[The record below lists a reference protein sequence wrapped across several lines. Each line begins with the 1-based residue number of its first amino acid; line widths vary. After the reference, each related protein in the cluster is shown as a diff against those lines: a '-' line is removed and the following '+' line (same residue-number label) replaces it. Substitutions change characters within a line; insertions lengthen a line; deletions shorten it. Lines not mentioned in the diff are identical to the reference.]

1 MLEAVEV
8 QVVLVVVVVGTVV
21 MVVPVV
27 VEVVV
32 VAAGA
37 VFIYHRSRVCMYA
50 GSSQHTSRV
59 GAWHHFN

>member
-1 MLEAVEV
+1 MLEAVDV
-8 QVVLVVVVVGTVV
+8 QVVVEVVVVRTVV
-21 MVVPVV
+21 MVVPVG

-32 VAAGA
+32 VAA
-37 VFIYHRSRVCMYA
+37 VVIYHRSRVCMCA